1 MIKHAF
7 FLIAISLVVSTG
19 SALAHGITTDVSI
32 EGGVVIVG
40 AFYSPAQP
48 VAGASV
54 TIYSPAEPENDW
66 QTGKTDKTG
75 HFAFVP
81 DTEGEWLIVIDDQ
94 MGHMK
99 KATIVFTPDLP
110 EESEI
115 TEGTVTE
122 PIAPA
127 DNGLNTSLRII
138 IGLSLIIGITGLFY
152 GLKNRQV
159 RKQETGN

>member
-1 MIKHAF
+1 MIKHTF

-99 KATIVFTPDLP
+99 KATVVFTPDLP

-138 IGLSLIIGITGLFY
+138 IGLSLIIGITGFFY